1 MTKSGMSIDPAA
13 TDAEIGTVVAQLG
26 LGRHLSGPPHGA
38 RTSHIRQGLSTGLLE
53 RRRWGDQT
61 LNFAESLGDFTTAQ
75 KPQSRTFATALM
87 RALYALAPVTVVA
100 EDLRLPTVN
109 SLSRSTIS
117 PQAVIAE
124 LQLHL
129 YCLLAVRYMISSAT
143 VLCSRNRPK

>member
-75 KPQSRTFATALM
+75 KPQSRTFARGGFA
-87 RALYALAPVTVVA
+87 AAG
-100 EDLRLPTVN
+100 
-109 SLSRSTIS
+109 I
-117 PQAVIAE
+117 
-124 LQLHL
+124 
-129 YCLLAVRYMISSAT
+129 
-143 VLCSRNRPK
+143 